1 MRRLWVIAATAAA
14 LLAGCG
20 GSSHPR
26 QDMPRIVDWYTRG
39 LLNIDGLITRRYT
52 LDDINRAYEDLDSDF
67 AGRGVIV
74 F

>member
-1 MRRLWVIAATAAA
+1 MEKTVR
-14 LLAGCG
+14 GSYY

-26 QDMPRIVDWYTRG
+26 QDMPRILDWYHRG
-39 LLNIDGLITRRYT
+39 LLDIDGLITRRYT
-52 LDDINRAYEDLDSDF
+52 LDDINQAYEDLDADG